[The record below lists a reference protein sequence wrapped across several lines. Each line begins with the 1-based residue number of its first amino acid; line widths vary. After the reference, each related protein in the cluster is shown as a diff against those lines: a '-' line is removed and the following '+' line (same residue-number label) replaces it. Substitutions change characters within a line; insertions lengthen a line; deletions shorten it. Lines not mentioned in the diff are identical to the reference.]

1 MKNEKVKSIES
12 FKRINEPRIT
22 KVKTYL
28 DQKEFIKSIYF
39 MTVDCNAQ
47 SVISI
52 YDKMNSPEKPS
63 RETVRR
69 YLLEFY
75 NELPQNLRG
84 KRNKVK
90 LNKLRLDTLQNYLSK
105 NLFPNH
111 LSSLSYIN
119 SKINK

>member
-84 KRNKVK
+84 KRNRVK